1 MFKLPRGIIL
11 TLLVL
16 LLAPITSHAQD
27 SVEEGHHALLAPLE
41 MGSFPQIST
50 YIDVRDAQEGFVFGL
65 EPSNVTILENGDP
78 LPVQE
83 LKLMRPGVQ
92 LVVAFNPGPAFS
104 IRDVNGLSRF
114 DHLSQTL
121 EDWASARGTTLDDLS
136 LLANEGPEITH
147 QSDPNDWLTALQGYQ
162 PDGRELEPNFDIM
175 GRALEIAADES
186 ARQGM
191 GRAVLFVTT
200 LPPQELGV
208 GLQSLT
214 ARASQRGVR
223 LFVWLV
229 ASAEQFSSESASQL
243 ETMALQTG
251 GKMFAYSGTEEI
263 PSPDEYLEPLRNTYH
278 LTYTSQITSGDTHR
292 AAAVIETPDFT
303 ITTPEREFELAVLP
317 PNVAFVSPPSLIERT
332 SPVEN
337 PEEEVKNLTP
347 QSQPMEILVEFPD
360 GFERAIVRTSLYADG
375 QLVDENTAS
384 PYEDFTWDLSDYE
397 FSGSHTLKAEVVDS
411 LGLSNTS
418 VDMPVRI
425 SIERPTPSLL
435 ATVSRNRTVL
445 AGVTVALAGAVL
457 LLVLIVG
464 GRIRPTT
471 GRIFRRARRKKD
483 PVTQP
488 VEMKTEA
495 ANQRLPGW
503 INRLHWPQRRPA
515 NEVYALLFPIAEDL
529 DQKSSP
535 PIQITTSEVTFGR
548 DPALSTRVIE
558 DPSVEEFHARLLRQE
573 DGSFTLCD
581 QGTTAGTWINYTPV
595 SKEGANLQHGDL
607 IHFGRVGYRFTL
619 RDPEKVR
626 RPVVIPKEPRA

>member
-1 MFKLPRGIIL
+1 
-11 TLLVL
+11 
-16 LLAPITSHAQD
+16 
-27 SVEEGHHALLAPLE
+27 
-41 MGSFPQIST
+41 
-50 YIDVRDAQEGFVFGL
+50 
-65 EPSNVTILENGDP
+65 
-78 LPVQE
+78 
-83 LKLMRPGVQ
+83 
-92 LVVAFNPGPAFS
+92 
-104 IRDVNGLSRF
+104 
-114 DHLSQTL
+114 
-121 EDWASARGTTLDDLS
+121 
-136 LLANEGPEITH
+136 
-147 QSDPNDWLTALQGYQ
+147 
-162 PDGRELEPNFDIM
+162 
-175 GRALEIAADES
+175 
-186 ARQGM
+186 
-191 GRAVLFVTT
+191 
-200 LPPQELGV
+200 
-208 GLQSLT
+208 
-214 ARASQRGVR
+214 
-223 LFVWLV
+223 
-229 ASAEQFSSESASQL
+229 
-243 ETMALQTG
+243 
-251 GKMFAYSGTEEI
+251 
-263 PSPDEYLEPLRNTYH
+263 
-278 LTYTSQITSGDTHR
+278 
-292 AAAVIETPDFT
+292 
-303 ITTPEREFELAVLP
+303 
-317 PNVAFVSPPSLIERT
+317 
-332 SPVEN
+332 
-337 PEEEVKNLTP
+337 
-347 QSQPMEILVEFPD
+347 
-360 GFERAIVRTSLYADG
+360 VRTSLYADG

-397 FSGSHTLKAEVVDS
+397 VSGSHTLKVEVVDS

-418 VDMPVRI
+418 VDLPVRI